1 MASVLS
7 GCKTADIWMPFSD
20 YAETV
25 RLNKERSPIISH
37 SGSDDRYEGFA
48 ADLCVY
54 TDNVTVPSYS
64 TVSSNSAVLIDAGSN
79 EVIFSQN
86 AFETRYPAS
95 TTKVLTAYVALK
107 YLTPETVITCSS
119 SVENVTVPG
128 AVLLGL
134 REGDTMTLNQ
144 ALHLC
149 LLSSYNDVAIAI
161 AEAVS
166 GSVEEFAK
174 LMTSE
179 ARSLGCTG
187 SNFVNPSGLP
197 DPGHYTTAYDLY
209 LIFNAAI
216 KDPLIVE
223 IIQRND
229 YSTVIHSRSGV
240 DKEVSAKSTNGF
252 FKGAYQAPGNITVVG
267 GKTGTTD
274 EAGHCLM
281 LLARDTQSNPYIAII
296 LGSSSTDDLY
306 TEMTNMLSLCSK
318 GN

>member
-1 MASVLS
+1 
-7 GCKTADIWMPFSD
+7 
-20 YAETV
+20 
-25 RLNKERSPIISH
+25 
-37 SGSDDRYEGFA
+37 
-48 ADLCVY
+48 
-54 TDNVTVPSYS
+54 
-64 TVSSNSAVLIDAGSN
+64 
-79 EVIFSQN
+79 
-86 AFETRYPAS
+86 
-95 TTKVLTAYVALK
+95 
-107 YLTPETVITCSS
+107 
-119 SVENVTVPG
+119 
-128 AVLLGL
+128 
-134 REGDTMTLNQ
+134 MTLNQ

-166 GSVEEFAK
+166 GSVEEFGK
-174 LMTSE
+174 LMTAE
-179 ARSLGCTG
+179 ARNLGCTG

-223 IIQRND
+223 TIQSND
-229 YSTVIHSRSGV
+229 YSTVIHSRSGN
-240 DKEVSAKSTNGF
+240 DKEVTAKSTNGF
-252 FKGAYQAPGNITVVG
+252 FRGNYQAPGDITVVG

-281 LLARDTQSNPYIAII
+281 LLVRDTQSNPYIAIV

-306 TEMTNMLSLCSK
+306 NEMANMLSLCTK